1 MRIECTECE
10 MFESSHCDDCLV
22 TALLHPPDGIVE
34 IDEDLDAPLQAL
46 SGAGLIPVLRFRPR
60 APDES
65 RPDTGRSAEEERAAE
80 AG

>member
-1 MRIECTECE
+1 MQIECTECE
-10 MFESSHCDDCLV
+10 MYESNHCDDCLV

-60 APDES
+60 EPLHDAPRVDAGEES
-65 RPDTGRSAEEERAAE
+65 RPQAE

>member
-10 MFESSHCDDCLV
+10 MYETSHCGDCLV

-60 APDES
+60 ES
-65 RPDTGRSAEEERAAE
+65 SDKVAHDKVGHEDQEEAE

>member
-10 MFESSHCDDCLV
+10 MFETSHCDDCLV

-60 APDES
+60 DPDER
-65 RPDTGRSAEEERAAE
+65 RPAAE